1 MDVAPDGH
9 RSFVFIS
16 VLIMRIRE
24 DILKLSIVMILLLS
38 VLGCSVSKRIVKQRI
53 TPLLSQ
59 YSPSQRN
66 TYPDKRIDSNDEN
79 RNDSLLLVA
88 TDTVSN
94 GDRIIT
100 VDIERITIVSK
111 MRSVAERMGQV
122 TLDFVITLPKELL
135 GRSRSIVITP
145 VMHGTNGAI
154 PLEDLVIRG
163 GRFSR
168 LQERDYWQYET
179 YIERFGSDSAGRM
192 AAFDRFVKFPYPR
205 DARLDS
211 VVEQRS
217 AMTYYYSQ
225 NVRVDETA
233 KRIAVTLR
241 GRITGID
248 ETVCALP
255 PSDTVLYTIS
265 SMLSFVDA
273 TPRYIT
279 KIIERAV
286 AVKDRSII
294 RFPVE
299 DTCVLDTLN
308 DNSMQLAHMVDLMQR
323 IMGQKEFVVDAITL
337 TAAASPDGNFAMN
350 ERLAKGRA
358 YALKKYLTGICGRG
372 IDSVLSV
379 KWIAED
385 WAELRR
391 RIEADSAMIHRCEI
405 LDIIDKERNPD
416 NREMIIRRR
425 YPQDYYRLKEM
436 HYPQLRAVEVTYD
449 LHRAGMVKD
458 TVHTTVLDTAYMRGV
473 ELLRKRKY
481 AAALEILGAYRDRN
495 TVVACM
501 SLGYDLRAE
510 ELLSELPK
518 DATTEYLR
526 AIVCSRLNRKRRGRM
541 HLREALRMDERL
553 EFRTNLDPEIVE
565 LLKD

>member
-1 MDVAPDGH
+1 
-9 RSFVFIS
+9 
-16 VLIMRIRE
+16 
-24 DILKLSIVMILLLS
+24 MILSLS
-38 VLGCSVSKRIVKQRI
+38 VFGCSVSKRIVKQRI

-79 RNDSLLLVA
+79 RNDSLLLVF
-88 TDTVSN
+88 TDTVST

-145 VMHGTNGAI
+145 VMHGTNGAM

-211 VVEQRS
+211 VVEHRS

-233 KRIAVTLR
+233 KRLAVTLR

-294 RFPVE
+294 RFPVG
-299 DTCVLDTLN
+299 DACLLDTLE

-358 YALKKYLTGICGRG
+358 YALKKYLTGICGGG
-372 IDSVLSV
+372 IDSVFSV

-405 LDIIDKERNPD
+405 LDIIDKEHNPD

-425 YPQDYYRLKEM
+425 YPQDYSRLKEI

-495 TVVACM
+495 AAVACM
-501 SLGYDLRAE
+501 SLGYDLRAG

>member
-1 MDVAPDGH
+1 
-9 RSFVFIS
+9 
-16 VLIMRIRE
+16 MRIRE
-24 DILKLSIVMILLLS
+24 DILKFSIVMLLS
-38 VLGCSVSKRIVKQRI
+38 LSVFGCSVSKRIVKQRI

-59 YSPSQRN
+59 YSPLQRN
-66 TYPDKRIDSNDEN
+66 KHPDKRIVPNDEN

-145 VMHGTNGAI
+145 VMHGTNGTML
-154 PLEDLVIRG
+154 LEDLVIRG

-211 VVEQRS
+211 VAEHRS

-225 NVRVDETA
+225 NVRVDETT
-233 KRIAVTLR
+233 KRLAVTLR
-241 GRITGID
+241 GKITGID
-248 ETVCALP
+248 ETVCALL

-294 RFPVE
+294 RFPVG
-299 DTCVLDTLN
+299 DACLLDTLE

-358 YALKKYLTGICGRG
+358 YALKKYLTSICGGG

-405 LDIIDKERNPD
+405 LDIIDKERDPD
-416 NREMIIRRR
+416 NRETIIRRR
-425 YPQDYYRLKEM
+425 YPQDYYRVKEM

-495 TVVACM
+495 AAVACM

-510 ELLSELPK
+510 ELLSELSK

-565 LLKD
+565 LL

>member
-1 MDVAPDGH
+1 
-9 RSFVFIS
+9 
-16 VLIMRIRE
+16 MRIRE
-24 DILKLSIVMILLLS
+24 DILKFSIVMLLS
-38 VLGCSVSKRIVKQRI
+38 LSVFGCSVSKRIVKQRI

-59 YSPSQRN
+59 YSPLQRN
-66 TYPDKRIDSNDEN
+66 KHPDKRIVPNDEN

-145 VMHGTNGAI
+145 VMHGTNGTML
-154 PLEDLVIRG
+154 LEDLVIRG

-179 YIERFGSDSAGRM
+179 YIADSAGRM

-205 DARLDS
+205 DVRLDS
-211 VVEQRS
+211 VAEHRS

-225 NVRVDETA
+225 NVRVDETT
-233 KRIAVTLR
+233 KRLAVTLR
-241 GRITGID
+241 GKITGID

-279 KIIERAV
+279 KIVERAV

-294 RFPVE
+294 RFPVG
-299 DTCVLDTLN
+299 DACLLDTLEE
-308 DNSMQLAHMVDLMQR
+308 NSMQLAHMVDLMQR

-337 TAAASPDGNFAMN
+337 AAAASPDGNFAMN

-358 YALKKYLTGICGRG
+358 YALKKYLTGIYGGG
-372 IDSVLSV
+372 IDSILSV

-405 LDIIDKERNPD
+405 LDIIDKERDPD
-416 NREMIIRRR
+416 NRETIIRRR
-425 YPQDYYRLKEM
+425 YPQDYYRVKEM

-449 LHRAGMVKD
+449 MHRAGMVKD

-473 ELLRKRKY
+473 GLLRKRKY

-495 TVVACM
+495 AVVACM

-510 ELLSELPK
+510 ELLSELSK